1 MGQIH
6 GRGATQK
13 LVENDRRAMLS
24 AIQIDIVSKI
34 MMNFEDLVVLMDSI
48 LEVDGDYYELLDGG
62 VYGDLG
68 ERINKFFECL
78 KSLNWITAFRDRAT
92 HKTHI

>member
-1 MGQIH
+1 
-6 GRGATQK
+6 
-13 LVENDRRAMLS
+13 MLS
-24 AIQIDIVSKI
+24 VIQIDIVSKI

-78 KSLNWITAFRDRAT
+78 ISLNWITAFRYRAT